1 MHYFEDGNVQ
11 LVASKPAELTLEIAS
26 QSLSIARGESDGQVD
41 DIAKAIGVA
50 IKKHEQAYHQNL
62 NDANNELSE
71 RAFKAIRRQLPV
83 TKQKL
88 DWEKVSVCHAWKAY
102 VIDIPPIRLSLTNW
116 LRSCRDRSILSL

>member
-1 MHYFEDGNVQ
+1 MHASVNVQVHYFEDGNVQ
-11 LVASKPAELTLEIAS
+11 LVSSKPAELPLEIS
-26 QSLSIARGESDGQVD
+26 SLSLSTARGESEGQVD

-50 IKKHEQAYHQNL
+50 IKKHEQDYHQNL

-88 DWEKVSVCHAWKAY
+88 DWEKVSF
-102 VIDIPPIRLSLTNW
+102 SLNPSKQT
-116 LRSCRDRSILSL
+116 